1 MQNVEFLTTHGF
13 LNMCLFKSEVNVLS
27 YGRAAMFKNYD
38 LNGHY
43 ETCTETLADAE
54 QEKTSE
60 LLTERYIQEWSSHKN
75 NKTFCKWELVKES
88 ATLI

>member
-43 ETCTETLADAE
+43 ETE
-54 QEKTSE
+54 QEETSE

-75 NKTFCKWELVKES
+75 NKTFCKWELIKES

>member
-43 ETCTETLADAE
+43 VTMRHAQKRWLM
-54 QEKTSE
+54 QNRKRRLS
-60 LLTERYIQEWSSHKN
+60 
-75 NKTFCKWELVKES
+75 F
-88 ATLI
+88 